1 MLLMAVL
8 VTFFGV
14 FPPITVTDGHTTDDP
29 PWVKKKPPSDQPV
42 RYVCF
47 FQSKKMEIPPPPGAV
62 HHIVLIGT
70 LFLALKR
77 YKIKHVLLFFT
88 ETSFY
93 DLEEKT
99 CPPTDRLPSAVKAL
113 EHAA

>member
-1 MLLMAVL
+1 
-8 VTFFGV
+8 
-14 FPPITVTDGHTTDDP
+14 
-29 PWVKKKPPSDQPV
+29 
-42 RYVCF
+42 
-47 FQSKKMEIPPPPGAV
+47 V

-70 LFLALKR
+70 LLLALKR
-77 YKIKHVLLFFT
+77 YKIKHFLLFFT

>member
-1 MLLMAVL
+1 L
-8 VTFFGV
+8 
-14 FPPITVTDGHTTDDP
+14 
-29 PWVKKKPPSDQPV
+29 VKKNRLLINRFAGFAFFKV
-42 RYVCF
+42 KKWRY
-47 FQSKKMEIPPPPGAV
+47 SSPPPPPGAV

-70 LFLALKR
+70 LLLALKR
-77 YKIKHVLLFFT
+77 YKIKHFLLFFT